1 MKAPALLALGQR
13 LREQTG
19 IDFANYRNQALF
31 DTIAELLIFPRYAAR
46 LILGPLV
53 ALELVVVLIGG
64 YWYFESRPGLA
75 ILTWGL
81 GGVGALV
88 NGLLWGMV
96 RFAKQLAHDVDQIG
110 QLTTDTAARILTDC
124 GQLGGQ
130 ASLGQLPKL
139 SEVALGTVYL
149 VLLPGISKAMER
161 KLPLLGG
168 PISSLINT
176 VVGALAQQVA
186 DRLDA
191 GQAKV
196 AEAVGSQVDQRA
208 QTLRQYAESG
218 TQKIG
223 KAVAASSGFASGALR
238 VAAFPFRL
246 ALWICAPLTG
256 AGLGLLWWLG

>member
-19 IDFANYRNQALF
+19 IDFANYQNQALF

-46 LILGPLV
+46 LVLGPVLV
-53 ALELVVVLIGG
+53 LGLMVVLIGG
-64 YWYFESRPGLA
+64 YWFFESRPGLA
-75 ILTWGL
+75 ILTLGL

-88 NGLLWGMV
+88 NGILWGIV
-96 RFAKQLAHDVDQIG
+96 RFTKQLARDVDQIG
-110 QLTTDTAARILTDC
+110 QLTTDTAARILTDV
-124 GQLGGQ
+124 GQFSGQ
-130 ASLGQLPKL
+130 ANPGQRPKL

-196 AEAVGSQVDQRA
+196 AEAVGPQAAQRT

-223 KAVAASSGFASGALR
+223 KAVAASSGFASRALR
-238 VAAFPFRL
+238 IAALPFRL

-256 AGLGLLWWLG
+256 VGWGLLWWLG